1 MNFSEL
7 QSEVTGLT
15 KRADLLNSHII
26 PAIKRS
32 TLKLHQK
39 DFFPK
44 DLYEVAVTFPTAA
57 YEQSL
62 DYMVDVSARWRALKY
77 VRKIDSTTG
86 LPFGEPL
93 KVLSPEQ
100 LLDDYGVEKT
110 NVCYEAG
117 LLLQIKTYEE
127 VSQFLI
133 GCYVSPD
140 VTDAAY
146 SSWIATLY
154 PYAIVYESAAVVFT
168 QTGDTE
174 RATFYRALAAE
185 ESAVISINA
194 IQTVGY

>member
-1 MNFSEL
+1 MNFAEL
-7 QSEVTGLT
+7 QSEVQGLT
-15 KRADLLNSHII
+15 KRPDLLNSHII

-44 DLYEVAVTFPTAA
+44 DLYEVAVTFPTAE
-57 YEQSL
+57 YEQVL
-62 DYMVDVSARWRALKY
+62 DYMSDVSSRWRALKY
-77 VRKIDSTTG
+77 VRKIDSTSG

-93 KVLSPEQ
+93 TVLSPER

-127 VSQFLI
+127 VQQFLV

-140 VTDAAY
+140 VTDSGY
-146 SSWIATLY
+146 SSWIATLF

-174 RATFYRALAAE
+174 RANFYRGLAAE
-185 ESAVISINA
+185 ESAMISIGN